1 MLKLEPAQVQDAKKI
16 LELQKLAYMS
26 EAAIY
31 DDYSI
36 PPLKQTLE
44 EIRTQ
49 FKDHTFLK
57 ATVKGEIVGSVRAR
71 NYADGCY
78 IRRLIVHPDFQNQGI
93 GTRLMGE
100 IEIFETASRYEIF
113 TGFRSERNLHLY
125 RKLGYREFR
134 RECVNERLT
143 LVFLEKYAAAE

>member
-1 MLKLEPAQVQDAKKI
+1 MLKFESAQLQDAKEI

-44 EIRTQ
+44 EIRNQ

-57 ATVKGEIVGSVRAR
+57 ATFRGEIVGSVRAR
-71 NYADGCY
+71 NCADGCY

-100 IEIFETASRYEIF
+100 IETVETVPRYEIF

-125 RKLGYREFR
+125 SKLGYQEFR
-134 RECVNERLT
+134 RERVNERLT